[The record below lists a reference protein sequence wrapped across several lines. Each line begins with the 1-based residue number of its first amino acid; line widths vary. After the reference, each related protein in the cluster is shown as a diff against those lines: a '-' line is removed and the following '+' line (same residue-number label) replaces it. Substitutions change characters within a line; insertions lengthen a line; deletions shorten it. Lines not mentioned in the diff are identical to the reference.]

1 MLADFQTLR
10 TKMVDNQIRTTD
22 VTDLATLDA
31 FLSVPREAFVPDDR
45 KELAYIDEDILLE
58 GETGRYLMEPS
69 PLAKLIQLAS
79 VKSDDLVLDIG
90 CGSGYAAAVL
100 SKLAG
105 SVIALESDSGLS
117 AKAGAILSGLGYN
130 NVVIVSGDLA
140 SGHQAEAPYD
150 VILIEGAV
158 DYVPQA
164 LKDQLKDG
172 GRLIAVEGRGNLGI
186 ARVYTKENSIVSCR
200 DMFNL
205 SVKSLRE
212 FARKAE
218 FSF

>member
-22 VTDLATLDA
+22 VTDLATLEA

-69 PLAKLIQLAS
+69 PLAKLVQLAE
-79 VKSDDLVLDIG
+79 VKSDDLVLDVG

-100 SKLAG
+100 SQLAG

-117 AKAGAILSGLGYN
+117 AKAGAILSELGYD

-186 ARVYTKENSIVSCR
+186 ARVYTKENSTVSCR
-200 DMFNL
+200 DVFNL